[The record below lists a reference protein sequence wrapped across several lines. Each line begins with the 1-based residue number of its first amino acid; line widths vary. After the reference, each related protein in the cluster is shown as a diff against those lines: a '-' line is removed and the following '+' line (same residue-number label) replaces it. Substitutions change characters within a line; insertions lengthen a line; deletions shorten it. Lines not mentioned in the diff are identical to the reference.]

1 MANYGPTWL
10 DRLILRQIP
19 ADWDSRVTSSYIA
32 ERVPGLNSR
41 EVAARI
47 RRKLDNRYV
56 ECRRLPTYR
65 YLLIYRLKPG
75 LILGEDVLREADL

>member
-1 MANYGPTWL
+1 VANYGLTWL

-19 ADWDSRVTSSYIA
+19 ADWESRVTSSYIS

-47 RRKLDNRYV
+47 RRKLDEKFV
-56 ECRRLPTYR
+56 ECRKLPSYR

-75 LILGEDVLREADL
+75 MILGEDVLREADP